1 MEIPE
6 PYILSEI
13 SNTMIFN
20 IAANTKYTCTTEES
34 KLVFINNEAKE
45 SWNVMDLGENIK
57 GLKLANKGN

>member
-45 SWNVMDLGENIK
+45 SWN
-57 GLKLANKGN
+57 